1 MTQVQEMWARLNAN
15 ERLAATGAVVV
26 LVAWLVGVVTGYG
39 FGVGSIPLLAAI
51 ALIVIYYLKYDP
63 TRAINWPAPIPTIAV
78 AVSGVAALLAVLGV
92 LEWLSYGFFFR
103 SGAFVAALA
112 SAVGT
117 GIMAYGTWKEYQ
129 AQPKTPAA

>member
-1 MTQVQEMWARLNAN
+1 MWARLNAN

-51 ALIVIYYLKYDP
+51 ALIVIYFLKYDP
-63 TRAINWPAPIPTIAV
+63 TRAINWPAPVPTIAV
-78 AVSGVAALLAVLGV
+78 AVSGIAALLAVLAL
-92 LEWLSYGFFFR
+92 LEWLSFGFSFR
-103 SGAFVAALA
+103 GAVVAALA